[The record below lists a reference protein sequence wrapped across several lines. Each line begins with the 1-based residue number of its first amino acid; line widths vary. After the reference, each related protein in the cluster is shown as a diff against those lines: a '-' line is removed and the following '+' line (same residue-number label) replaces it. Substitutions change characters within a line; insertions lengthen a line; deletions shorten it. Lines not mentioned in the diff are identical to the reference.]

1 MCVGVGA
8 AGSDVAAVV
17 VVDAVAALG
26 VHAAVAVVV
35 VLVAAVVVVPVYGD
49 AAAVVTVRRLFAS
62 INCVFSSEEQM
73 LLSQSLF
80 LHHKVA
86 FWKSYESKQNWVLCS
101 KSEGACLANHLL

>member
-1 MCVGVGA
+1 MLVLVQLVLMLLLLL
-8 AGSDVAAVV
+8 S
-17 VVDAVAALG
+17 LMLLLLWLYI
-26 VHAAVAVVV
+26 HAAVAVVV
-35 VLVAAVVVVPVYGD
+35 VLVAAVVVVPVYVD